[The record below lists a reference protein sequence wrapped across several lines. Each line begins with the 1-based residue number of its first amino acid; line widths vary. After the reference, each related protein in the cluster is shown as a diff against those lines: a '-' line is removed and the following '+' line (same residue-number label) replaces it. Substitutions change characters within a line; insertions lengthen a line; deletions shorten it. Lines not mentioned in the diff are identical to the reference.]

1 MRHLPFIVRI
11 FRSLACIP
19 VVLWASAPLHAQ
31 DGDALTLEAAVELAA
46 QRSQQLLAEDAAA
59 AAARELAVAARQAP
73 APTLTAGIGNL
84 PINGPDEFSLTRDF
98 MTMRSLGLMREL
110 TRRDKRTTR
119 AARFEREAEAA
130 VAGRSLALANLSRDT
145 AMAWLDRYYRERI
158 HEVLVAERDQAVL
171 QIEAADLAYRSGL
184 GAQSDALAARA
195 SVAAIEDRIAAAQRD
210 VDVATTRLAR
220 WVGAAADRAL
230 ATPTPP
236 MDSVPFTLA
245 DLDSQLA
252 HHPELALMQKQEDV
266 ARADVDVARANQ
278 RSDWTVEVMYSQRGP
293 AFSDMVSLN
302 VSKPLQWRATN
313 RQARELAARLALAD
327 GARAEREE
335 ETRAHLADAR
345 SLFQGWQ
352 ANRARIGRYGSSLI
366 PLVAERT
373 LAATAAYRAGTGT
386 LGAVL
391 EARIGEIDTR
401 LDYLELEMETA
412 ALWAELNYLIPAHD
426 ATGAGPLP

>member
-1 MRHLPFIVRI
+1 MPYVPFVVRI

-31 DGDALTLEAAVELAA
+31 DAGALTLEEALELAA

-59 AAARELAVAARQAP
+59 AAARELAIAARQAP
-73 APTLTAGIGNL
+73 DPTLTAGIGNL
-84 PINGPDEFSLTRDF
+84 PINGPGEFSLTRDF

-130 VAGRSLALANLSRDT
+130 VAGRSFALANLSRDT

-158 HEVLVAERDQAVL
+158 REVLVAERDQAVL
-171 QIEAADLAYRSGL
+171 QIEAADLAYRSGP
-184 GAQSDALAARA
+184 GAQSDAFAARA
-195 SVAAIEDRIAAAQRD
+195 SVAVIEDRIASAQRD

-220 WVGAAADRAL
+220 WAGTAADRPL
-230 ATPTPP
+230 ATPPP
-236 MDSVPFTLA
+236 LDSVPFALA

-252 HHPELALMQKQEDV
+252 HHPELALMQKREDV
-266 ARADVDVARANQ
+266 ARADVDVARADQ
-278 RSDWTVEVMYSQRGP
+278 RSDWTVEVTYSQRGP

-302 VSKPLQWRATN
+302 VSKPLQWRETN
-313 RQARELAARLALAD
+313 RQGRELAARLALAER
-327 GARAEREE
+327 ARAEREE
-335 ETRAHLADAR
+335 ETREHLADAR
-345 SLFQGWQ
+345 SLFQGWH
-352 ANRARIGRYGSSLI
+352 ANRARLDRYASSLI
-366 PLVAERT
+366 PLVGQRT

-391 EARIGEIDTR
+391 EARVGEIDTR

-412 ALWAELNYLIPAHD
+412 ALWAELKYLIPPHD